1 MNKPRRNPVA
11 TAVPASS
18 AGARESGARPK
29 RLSVRFQ
36 KWLTPLSILLAVLL
50 LLLSVGLYGLVSSH
64 SLWLDLTPEGL
75 YSLSDLMITECEKI
89 ERDITITFCND
100 PDRLMADYQTRYV
113 YVMAKELEQ
122 RFDNITV
129 KTCNVTLNPTAVDRY
144 RAVSSS
150 SIPASSVI
158 ISCGDQFRI
167 YTASQFWISGTD
179 DNGNSSGLYSFNGEY
194 KMATAF
200 FSLSAIA
207 APKAYFLVNHGERYY
222 APDDEAHAALAA
234 GAGQDED
241 LAAFYQLLL
250 KAGLTVEYLDLA
262 GKNTVPEDCAVLIVN
277 RPTSDLGGG
286 DMNSFYDRTEVEVLD
301 RYISTGNG
309 SIMFFKEPDVTLPN
323 LEQFCEKWGISYI
336 DGATV
341 GRKLN
346 SGETTD
352 LVRAVYNTDDS
363 TVAYSIYQTLASVDS
378 SPDVV
383 ARRSGAVKLAWSE
396 PNGELSGNFMGKRLY
411 ADFLYAP
418 VKATADGYGSA
429 LYDGDGAIV
438 SGDDQRYAIAA
449 ISTRYWSD
457 SYSLEKYYSYV
468 FATAAPDL
476 ISRENLEN
484 SAYGNA
490 DVFFSLVRYLARNDQ
505 YADLALGSESFNSE
519 NMGGKKLV
527 TSKLSATEY
536 TDYGSGKDCAAVTE
550 GDKVRISIFVFAPVL
565 IASAAG
571 VVLWRRRRIL

>member
-1 MNKPRRNPVA
+1 MNN
-11 TAVPASS
+11 T
-18 AGARESGARPK
+18 RPK
-29 RLSVRFQ
+29 RLSARFQ
-36 KWLTPLSILLAVLL
+36 KWLTPAVIVLAALLVV
-50 LLLSVGLYGLVSSH
+50 LSVGLAGLVSSH

-75 YSLSDLMITECEKI
+75 YSLSDLMIAECSKI
-89 ERDITITFCND
+89 ERDITITFCDD
-100 PDRLMADYQTRYV
+100 PDHLMSGYMTRYV

-158 ISCGDQFRI
+158 VSCGDQFRI

-179 DNGNSSGLYSFNGEY
+179 SDGNSSGLYSFNGEY

-207 APKAYFLVNHGERYY
+207 SPKAYFLINHGERYY
-222 APDDEAHAALAA
+222 APDDEAHAELRA

-241 LAAFYQLLL
+241 LSAFYNLLL
-250 KAGLTVEYLDLA
+250 KAGLTVDYLDLT
-262 GKNTVPEDCAVLIVN
+262 GKRTVPDDCAVLIVN
-277 RPTSDLGGG
+277 RPQTDLGGG
-286 DMNSFYDRTEVEVLD
+286 DLYSFSDRTEAEVLD
-301 RYISTGNG
+301 RYISEGNG
-309 SIMFFKEPDVTLPN
+309 AIMFFKDPDVSLLN

-341 GRKLN
+341 GRKLKT
-346 SGETTD
+346 GETTD
-352 LVRAVYNTDDS
+352 LVRGVYNKDES
-363 TVAYSIYQTLASVDS
+363 TVAYSIYKTLASVVS

-383 ARRSGAVKLAWSE
+383 ARGSGAVKLAWKESE
-396 PNGELSGNFMGKRLY
+396 GELSGNFLGKRLY

-418 VKATADGYGSA
+418 TKDPNDPHDYGSA
-429 LYDGDGAIV
+429 LYAIDGGGIV
-438 SGDDQRYAIAA
+438 SDDDQRYAVAA

-457 SYSLEKYYSYV
+457 SYSLEKFYSYV
-468 FATAAPDL
+468 FASASSDI
-476 ISRENLEN
+476 ISKENLEN
-484 SAYGNA
+484 PAYGNA
-490 DVFFSLVRYLARNDQ
+490 DVFFSLVRYLARTDE

-527 TSKLSATEY
+527 TSKLSAAAY
-536 TDYGSGKDCAAVTE
+536 TDSGSRKSCAAFTR
-550 GDKVRISIFVFAPVL
+550 GDLVRISIFVFVPAL
-565 IASAAG
+565 AASVAG

>member
-1 MNKPRRNPVA
+1 MNKPRRNPVE
-11 TAVPASS
+11 TAAPAEQ

-29 RLSVRFQ
+29 RLSVRYER
-36 KWLTPLSILLAVLL
+36 WLTPLSVLLAVLL
-50 LLLSVGLYGLVSSH
+50 LVLSVGLAGLVSSH

-75 YSLSDLMITECEKI
+75 YTLSDLMIEECEKI

-100 PDRLMADYQTRYV
+100 PDRLMANYQTRYV

-122 RFDNITV
+122 HFDNITV
-129 KTCNVTLNPTAVDRY
+129 RTCNVTLNPTAVDRY

-150 SIPASSVI
+150 SIPPSSVI

-179 DNGNSSGLYSFNGEY
+179 ESGNTSGLYSFNGEY

-207 APKAYFLVNHGERYY
+207 SPKAYFLVNHGERYY
-222 APDDEAHAALAA
+222 APDDEAHAEIAS

-241 LAAFYQLLL
+241 LSAFYHLLL
-250 KAGLTVEYLDLA
+250 KAGLTVEYLDLT
-262 GKNTVPEDCAVLIVN
+262 GMNEVPDDCALLIVN

-286 DMNSFYDRTEVEVLD
+286 DMNAFYDRTEVEVLD

-309 SIMFFKEPDVTLPN
+309 SIMFFKDPDVTLPN
-323 LEQFCEKWGISYI
+323 LEQFCEKWGISFI

-341 GRKLN
+341 GLHREE
-346 SGETTD
+346 GGTTD

-383 ARRSGAVKLAWSE
+383 ARRCGAVKLAWSE

-418 VKATADGYGSA
+418 TKTTEDGYGSA
-429 LYDGDGAIV
+429 LYDSNGEIV
-438 SGDDQRYAIAA
+438 SRDNQRYAIAA

-457 SYSLEKYYSYV
+457 SYSLEQYYSYV
-468 FATAAPDL
+468 FASAASDL

-484 SAYGNA
+484 AAYGNA

-527 TSKLSATEY
+527 TSKLSETEY
-536 TDYGSGKDCAAVTE
+536 TDYGSRKDCAAITQ
-550 GDKVRISIFVFAPVL
+550 GDKIRIAIFVFVPVL

>member
-1 MNKPRRNPVA
+1 MNN
-11 TAVPASS
+11 T
-18 AGARESGARPK
+18 RPK
-29 RLSVRFQ
+29 RLSARFQ
-36 KWLTPLSILLAVLL
+36 KWLTPAVIVLAALLVV
-50 LLLSVGLYGLVSSH
+50 LSVGLAGLVSSH

-75 YSLSDLMITECEKI
+75 YSLSDLMIAECSKI
-89 ERDITITFCND
+89 ERDITITFCDD
-100 PDRLMADYQTRYV
+100 PDHLMSGYMTRYV

-158 ISCGDQFRI
+158 VSCGDQFRI

-179 DNGNSSGLYSFNGEY
+179 SDGNSSGLYSFNGEY

-207 APKAYFLVNHGERYY
+207 SPKAYFLVNHGERYY
-222 APDDEAHAALAA
+222 APDDEAHAELRA

-241 LAAFYQLLL
+241 LSAFYNLLL
-250 KAGLTVEYLDLA
+250 KAGLTVDYLDLT
-262 GKNTVPEDCAVLIVN
+262 GKRTVPDDCAVLIVN
-277 RPTSDLGGG
+277 RPQTDLGGG
-286 DMNSFYDRTEVEVLD
+286 DLYSFSDRTEAEVLD
-301 RYISTGNG
+301 RYISEGNG
-309 SIMFFKEPDVTLPN
+309 AIMFFKDPDVSLLN

-341 GRKLN
+341 GRKLKT
-346 SGETTD
+346 GETTD
-352 LVRAVYNTDDS
+352 LVRGVYNKDEA
-363 TVAYSIYQTLASVDS
+363 TVAYSIYKTLASVVS

-383 ARRSGAVKLAWSE
+383 ARGSGAVKLAWKESE
-396 PNGELSGNFMGKRLY
+396 GELSGNFLGKRLY

-418 VKATADGYGSA
+418 TKDPNDPHDYGSA
-429 LYDGDGAIV
+429 LYAIDGGGIV
-438 SGDDQRYAIAA
+438 SDDDQRYAVAA

-457 SYSLEKYYSYV
+457 SYSLEKFYSYV
-468 FATAAPDL
+468 FASASSDI
-476 ISRENLEN
+476 ISKENLEN
-484 SAYGNA
+484 PAYGNA
-490 DVFFSLVRYLARNDQ
+490 DVFFSLVRYLARTDE

-527 TSKLSATEY
+527 TSKLSAAAY
-536 TDYGSGKDCAAVTE
+536 TDSGSRKSCAAFTR
-550 GDKVRISIFVFAPVL
+550 GDLVRISIFVFVPAL
-565 IASAAG
+565 AASVAG

>member
-1 MNKPRRNPVA
+1 MNN
-11 TAVPASS
+11 T
-18 AGARESGARPK
+18 RPK
-29 RLSVRFQ
+29 RLSARFR
-36 KWLTPLSILLAVLL
+36 KWLTPAVIVLAALLVV
-50 LLLSVGLYGLVSSH
+50 LSVGLAGLVSSH

-75 YSLSDLMITECEKI
+75 YSLSDLMIAECSKI
-89 ERDITITFCND
+89 ERDITITFCDD
-100 PDRLMADYQTRYV
+100 PDHLMSGYMTRYV

-158 ISCGDQFRI
+158 VSCGDQFRI

-179 DNGNSSGLYSFNGEY
+179 SDGNSSGLYSFNGEY

-207 APKAYFLVNHGERYY
+207 SPKAYFLINHGERYY
-222 APDDEAHAALAA
+222 APDDEAHAELRA

-241 LAAFYQLLL
+241 LSAFYNLLL
-250 KAGLTVEYLDLA
+250 KAGLTVDYLDLT
-262 GKNTVPEDCAVLIVN
+262 GKRTVPDDCAVLIVN
-277 RPTSDLGGG
+277 RPQTDLGGG
-286 DMNSFYDRTEVEVLD
+286 DLYSFSDRTEAEVLD
-301 RYISTGNG
+301 RYISEGNG
-309 SIMFFKEPDVTLPN
+309 AIMFFKDPDVSLLN

-341 GRKLN
+341 GRKLKT
-346 SGETTD
+346 GETTD
-352 LVRAVYNTDDS
+352 LVRGVYNKDEA
-363 TVAYSIYQTLASVDS
+363 TVAYSIYKTLASVVS

-383 ARRSGAVKLAWSE
+383 ARGSGAVKLAWKESE
-396 PNGELSGNFMGKRLY
+396 GELSGNFLGKRLY

-418 VKATADGYGSA
+418 TKDPNDPHDYGSA
-429 LYDGDGAIV
+429 LYAIDGGGLV
-438 SGDDQRYAIAA
+438 SGDDQRYAVAA

-457 SYSLEKYYSYV
+457 SYSLEKFYSYV
-468 FATAAPDL
+468 FASASSDI
-476 ISRENLEN
+476 ISKENLEN
-484 SAYGNA
+484 PAYGNA
-490 DVFFSLVRYLARNDQ
+490 DVFFSLVRYLARTDE

-527 TSKLSATEY
+527 TSKLSAAAY
-536 TDYGSGKDCAAVTE
+536 TDSGSRKSCAAFTR
-550 GDKVRISIFVFAPVL
+550 GDLVRISIFVFVPAL
-565 IASAAG
+565 AASVAG